1 MTTTSSHHRH
11 QLKYLI
17 VVAAIFAA
25 GYWLSRIALDRGL
38 IPHTDLASV
47 EFPSTAWPSGQP
59 ASCTATR
66 LNAQALTL
74 DCTGSGKLGETH
86 DAYVRFFGNVT
97 ENSMKF
103 NCQRGSAVVTCRL
116 PEK

>member
-11 QLKYLI
+11 QYKYLI
-17 VVAAIFAA
+17 IVAILFAV
-25 GYWLSRIALDRGL
+25 GYWLSRLALDRGI

-47 EFPSTAWPSGQP
+47 EFPSAGWPTGEAAMCS
-59 ASCTATR
+59 ATR
-66 LNAQALTL
+66 LTAQALTV
-74 DCTGSGKLGETH
+74 DCTGNGPLGETH
-86 DAYVRFFGNVT
+86 DTYVRFFGNVT
-97 ENSMKF
+97 KDSMKF